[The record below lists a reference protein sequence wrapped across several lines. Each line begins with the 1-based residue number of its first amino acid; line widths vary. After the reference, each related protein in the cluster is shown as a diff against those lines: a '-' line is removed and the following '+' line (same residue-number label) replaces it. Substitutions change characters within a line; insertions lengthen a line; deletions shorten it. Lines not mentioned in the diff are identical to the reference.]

1 LLDGKTRISLSE
13 FAGHPTGRVRD
24 VWLVVLDRLP
34 EATQCLPRGYKL
46 EASGSNVG
54 KRQKQAQHHEKIN
67 DWHLKRDG
75 AALIGEQGGQFVFS
89 GQDRSFSHGVTQ
101 RYADP
106 SHLALNALLQHD
118 VLISLC
124 FIGASIG
131 DSNPD
136 IVIRYEPIPMA
147 HQPT

>member
-54 KRQKQAQHHEKIN
+54 KRQKQAQHHEKPN
-67 DWHLKRDG
+67 DERLKRDG
-75 AALIGEQGGQFVFS
+75 PALIREQGRAGQFVFS
-89 GQDRSFSHGVTQ
+89 GQDSQSVTPGVTLTLK
-101 RYADP
+101 
-106 SHLALNALLQHD
+106 HLALERFA
-118 VLISLC
+118 
-124 FIGASIG
+124 A
-131 DSNPD
+131 
-136 IVIRYEPIPMA
+136 A
-147 HQPT
+147 